1 MSSTFSQTIQSITMP
16 ISIRRKSFR
25 GGFEAERIAMSIYL
39 SKGERGLT
47 MGINQDQQ

>member
-1 MSSTFSQTIQSITMP
+1 MP

-25 GGFEAERIAMSIYL
+25 GGFEAERIRCIAMSIYL